1 MDQNDNIG
9 IPADANK
16 RKFTGIWIPAEIWQD
31 EELPATAKMLYAEI
45 ASFGDR
51 GCWKKSEELMRPLGV
66 KSASFQ
72 QLCRLLNE
80 RGYITEK
87 RAFGRVIRTTTLGFC
102 SSAQNI
108 HQCKKQADDQA
119 EWQADEHRKKQ
130 AVHKE
135 YSKNIVKIK
144 GAEAPADEE
153 KKAEEQPTTYGRDDI
168 NEIVDLWEQETGTSI
183 KGDKN
188 ERRQV
193 YNLIRK
199 HGAERTKALVRAVGD
214 IRRNGDRFAPQI
226 ATPRELTGKYSK
238 LGRLEMWM
246 ERKSISRPFGTQ
258 EKPLTPCPDYALPP
272 RDLPA
277 YGGAFEVQSDEER
290 EKVARM
296 MAEKRKTLPFMKK
309 KGANNE

>member
-1 MDQNDNIG
+1 MDQNNPGEYRHYIVLTENILG
-9 IPADANK
+9 AKDINASD
-16 RKFTGIWIPAEIWQD
+16 
-31 EELPATAKMLYAEI
+31 KMLLAYISAFEEYFAGNASAAE
-45 ASFGDR
+45 FLGM
-51 GCWKKSEELMRPLGV
+51 SERSIERSKQKLVKLGYV
-66 KSASFQ
+66 D
-72 QLCRLLNE
+72 
-80 RGYITEK
+80 
-87 RAFGRVIRTTTLGFC
+87 VIRDTGRGRIYAIRLSRFAKNGEAG
-102 SSAQNI
+102 SPKMAKQMRQNWRTYN
-108 HQCKKQADDQA
+108 KDYNVDTN
-119 EWQADEHRKKQ
+119 
-130 AVHKE
+130 V
-135 YSKNIVKIK
+135 ST

-153 KKAEEQPTTYGRDDI
+153 KKAEEQPATYGRDDI

-183 KGDKN
+183 KGDKY

-272 RDLPA
+272 RDLPE

-290 EKVARM
+290 EKVAKM
-296 MAEKRKTLPFMKK
+296 MAEKRKSLPFMKK
-309 KGANNE
+309 KEADNE

>member
-1 MDQNDNIG
+1 MDQNELVG

-16 RKFTGIWIPAEIWQD
+16 RKFTGVWIPAEIWQD
-31 EELPATAKMLYAEI
+31 EELPALAKMLYAEI

-51 GCWKKSEELMRPLGV
+51 GCWKKSDELMKPLSV
-66 KSASFQ
+66 KRETFQ
-72 QLCRLLNE
+72 KLCRALSE
-80 RGYITEK
+80 RGYIIEK
-87 RAFGRVIRTTTLGFC
+87 RSFGRIVRTTALGFY
-102 SSAQNI
+102 SSGGMI
-108 HQCKKQADDQA
+108 HQSKKQADEQA
-119 EWQADEHRKKQ
+119 EWSTDEQSKKQ
-130 AVHKE
+130 AVHIE
-135 YSKNIVKIK
+135 YSKNKVKNIGDK
-144 GAEAPADEE
+144 SPLDDEKEAE
-153 KKAEEQPTTYGRDDI
+153 KPTSYGRDDI

-309 KGANNE
+309 KEADNE

>member
-1 MDQNDNIG
+1 MDQNDQIEARYVILTQSILGNKELTSSDKLVLARISG
-9 IPADANK
+9 FERFFEANEK
-16 RKFTGIWIPAEIWQD
+16 TAEFLGLS
-31 EELPATAKMLYAEI
+31 ERTVREAKSRLLELGYIIEI
-45 ASFGDR
+45 ANTGHGKIYAPDLHRVAKIADQTGRNCLSDR
-51 GCWKKSEELMRPLGV
+51 QNLPPENKDRLN
-66 KSASFQ
+66 
-72 QLCRLLNE
+72 CRLNNVD
-80 RGYITEK
+80 TN
-87 RAFGRVIRTTTLGFC
+87 VST
-102 SSAQNI
+102 
-108 HQCKKQADDQA
+108 
-119 EWQADEHRKKQ
+119 
-130 AVHKE
+130 
-135 YSKNIVKIK
+135 

-153 KKAEEQPTTYGRDDI
+153 KKAEEQPATYGRDDI

-188 ERRQV
+188 ERRQI

-238 LGRLEMWM
+238 LGRLEIWM

-277 YGGAFEVQSDEER
+277 YGGAFEIQSDEER
-290 EKVARM
+290 EKVAKM

-309 KGANNE
+309 KEADNE

>member
-1 MDQNDNIG
+1 MDQNNPGEYRHYIVLTENILG
-9 IPADANK
+9 AKDINASD
-16 RKFTGIWIPAEIWQD
+16 
-31 EELPATAKMLYAEI
+31 KMLLAYISAFEEYFAGNASAAE
-45 ASFGDR
+45 FLGM
-51 GCWKKSEELMRPLGV
+51 SERSIERSKQKLVKLGYV
-66 KSASFQ
+66 D
-72 QLCRLLNE
+72 
-80 RGYITEK
+80 
-87 RAFGRVIRTTTLGFC
+87 VIRDTGRGRIYAIRLSRFAKNGEAG
-102 SSAQNI
+102 SPKMAKQMRQNWRTYN
-108 HQCKKQADDQA
+108 KD
-119 EWQADEHRKKQ
+119 
-130 AVHKE
+130 
-135 YSKNIVKIK
+135 YIK
-144 GAEAPADEE
+144 DYNVDTNVSTGAEAPADEE
-153 KKAEEQPTTYGRDDI
+153 KKAEEQPATYGRDDI

-183 KGDKN
+183 KGDKY

-272 RDLPA
+272 RDLPE

-290 EKVARM
+290 EKVAKM

-309 KGANNE
+309 KEADNE